1 MPTITVFT
9 DDENLANN
17 VAEYKPFT
25 VGDATD
31 AWTVKF
37 NNGSSFYAPSGVS
50 MKVGHVN
57 GLPDGTYND
66 AFLFVDRFNNRYR
79 NSITVSSGVPNL
91 GAFGTF
97 KLRRSVNN
105 PFSVDIPYGA
115 SAAVVQKA
123 LNDTSNGGISADT
136 YDAIVTRNSINEYE
150 INKTLTGKSDVI
162 GELTNFPSSSSITN
176 ISAGFPHR
184 VDVITIINTGTA
196 PTQPYIG
203 SNGVYILK
211 GFNPPIDVR
220 GRIGNIGLLT
230 GGAYDSAVGTVAFTA
245 TGTGSG
251 FGANAVES
259 SGTLTNLT
267 LQAAGSGYSNGTIVT
282 ASNSGTRTAVMGFD
296 ILDNPSY
303 QVPFMDEASG
313 MNILAATTLSPSS
326 TGEIQDVTEFND
338 SSLIIRPRDIATAS
352 LSQSG
357 TDFVGTMNPINNYVL
372 ARLALRGST
381 QIDLQIFGN
390 NQMLFQGKLTILNKI
405 A

>member
-37 NNGSSFYAPSGVS
+37 NDGSSFYAPSGVS

-97 KLRRSVNN
+97 KLKRSYNRS
-105 PFSVDIPYGA
+105 FSVDIPYGS

-123 LNDTSNGGISADT
+123 LNNTGNGGAPADT
-136 YDAIVTRNSINEYE
+136 YDAVVTRNNINQYE
-150 INKTLTGKSDVI
+150 IDKGFGKNDII

-176 ISAGFPHR
+176 TSAGSPHN
-184 VDVITIINTGTA
+184 VDVMTITNTGTA
-196 PTQPYIG
+196 PTQPYVG
-203 SNGVYILK
+203 SNGVYVLK

-220 GRIGNIGLLT
+220 GRIGNISLLT
-230 GGAYDSAVGTVAFTA
+230 GGAYDTAVGTVAFTA

-251 FGANAVES
+251 FGAVAAEN
-259 SGTLTNLT
+259 SGTLDNLT
-267 LQAAGSGYSNGTIVT
+267 LRTAGSGYSNGTIIT

-303 QVPFMDEASG
+303 QVPFMDEASS

-326 TGEIQDVTEFND
+326 TGEVQDVTEFND
-338 SSLIIRPRDIATAS
+338 SSLVIRPRDIATAS